1 MVGVGGC
8 EEGRLTVLLHDGEDL
23 DDNLGR
29 RSDHDLSLSSSFG
42 IDDVV
47 LLVSPSSTSMSPFPD
62 PILIHIFEVLD
73 PSRPSM
79 YYFDP
84 GPKSQESRL
93 TKASLRTEHRT
104 ILTDFLVF

>member
-47 LLVSPSSTSMSPFPD
+47 LEVSPCSTFMFSSSFVRSSSTNF
-62 PILIHIFEVLD
+62 
-73 PSRPSM
+73 
-79 YYFDP
+79 
-84 GPKSQESRL
+84 
-93 TKASLRTEHRT
+93 
-104 ILTDFLVF
+104 

>member
-1 MVGVGGC
+1 
-8 EEGRLTVLLHDGEDL
+8 VLLHDGEDL

-29 RSDHDLSLSSSFG
+29 RSNHDLSLSSSFG

-47 LLVSPSSTSMSPFPD
+47 LLVSFSSTFMFSCPYT
-62 PILIHIFEVLD
+62 IHVHLFEVLG
-73 PSRPSM
+73 PSRPSI

-84 GPKSQESRL
+84 APKSQESRL